1 MEVKQDINIL
11 HTIQHNSCSFGQS
24 LRLIRCTQ
32 GISLR
37 KVAKAVNKTPTYI
50 SDIER
55 GNNRPPELPLLKEI
69 LRELLKMLSPDQAP
83 GDIQDYLYDLAA
95 KERGEVSGDI
105 IEYIMAQTELRKLIR
120 LAQEKEDVGALWQ
133 ECINRLQ

>member
-1 MEVKQDINIL
+1 MELKQDSNIL
-11 HTIQHNSCSFGQS
+11 HTIQHNNYSFGQS
-24 LRLIRCTQ
+24 LRLIRCAQ

-37 KVAKAVNKTPTYI
+37 TVARSVNRTPTYI

-55 GNNRPPELPLLKEI
+55 GNNRPPDLPLLRDI
-69 LRELLKMLSPDQAP
+69 LRELLKTLSLDQAP

-105 IEYIMAQTELRKLIR
+105 TEYIMAQTELRKLIR
-120 LAQEKEDVGALWQ
+120 LAQAKEDVGALWQ
-133 ECINRLQ
+133 ECIGKLQ